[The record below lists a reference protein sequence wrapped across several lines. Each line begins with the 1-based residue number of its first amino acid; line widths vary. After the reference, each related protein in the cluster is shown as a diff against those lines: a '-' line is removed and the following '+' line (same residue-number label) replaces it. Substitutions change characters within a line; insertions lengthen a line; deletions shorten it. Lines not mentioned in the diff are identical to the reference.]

1 MCISLKTNLRLAVL
15 YRKYGVK
22 IRDTWHSIFSKKNL
36 SLFPSS
42 LHLHSISLHLHH
54 FSSPFHFIPFHFF
67 HFTPFTPSHTINKS
81 PFQDYF
87 HSVSLFLTNFVQLK
101 GRCLSFRSW
110 KLFPQ
115 LAPVSAARNDSVST
129 ASSTLFSKENLSQ
142 RLTSSSPKAARI
154 WGTCKIKKQ

>member
-1 MCISLKTNLRLAVL
+1 VYKPENQSQIGGLIQKIWSENQGHLTLYIFQKKISLSFHP
-15 YRKYGVK
+15 
-22 IRDTWHSIFSKKNL
+22 HSIFI
-36 SLFPSS
+36 PSHFTS
-42 LHLHSISLHLHH
+42 SFFISVHSIS
-54 FSSPFHFIPFHFF
+54 FFHFIPF
-67 HFTPFTPSHTINKS
+67 TPFHTINKN

-129 ASSTLFSKENLSQ
+129 ASSTLFSRENLSQ

-154 WGTCKIKKQ
+154 